1 MVKAYQELTAQQ
13 RTFADAV
20 VAGST
25 GSDAARA
32 AGVSGSVGYVA
43 DRAVKWMKHPKVKA
57 YIAAGRAALADEEL
71 LSRKEAVAALAKIAK
86 RRGRDRAA
94 TARDVVAAVAQAA
107 KMLGYDAPTKVE
119 VKVEGSLLHRIR
131 SGSR

>member
-1 MVKAYQELTAQQ
+1 MAHLWNMAKLLTAQQ

-20 VAGST
+20 ISGST
-25 GSDAARA
+25 GADAARA
-32 AGVSGSVGYVA
+32 AGVKVLAGP
-43 DRAVKWMKHPKVKA
+43 RAVKWMRHPKVAA
-57 YIAAGRAALADEEL
+57 YIAAGRAALAEEEL